1 MTYAALETS
10 KASGSPV
17 ELYEFRRG
25 SDFWRYTSAAYDIEF
40 QSKPYEA
47 VAMQRTSLDLG
58 GEMGR
63 ANLTVTFPRDIAVA
77 DTFRVSPPTEV
88 MTLTV
93 YRQHVGDSEFAVA
106 WLGRV
111 LNAAWRGGQVELH
124 CEPVFTSLKRSGL
137 RRHYQ
142 RACPHTLYTS
152 DCGALAD
159 TFRVNGSVTGISGLV
174 VSVGAAGGYPAG
186 HFNGGYLE
194 WDGPA
199 NVERRMIVSHSG
211 AALTL
216 ASLPINL
223 VGGQSVRAFPGCDHT
238 LGAGGCAKFS
248 NVPNYGGWP
257 YIPLKNPFNAAI
269 Y

>member
-1 MTYAALETS
+1 VTYAALETS

-25 SDFWRYTSAAYDIEF
+25 GDFWRYTSAAVAIAF
-40 QSKPYEA
+40 QSKTYEPLA
-47 VAMQRTSLDLG
+47 LDRTSLDMS

-63 ANLTVTFPRDIAVA
+63 ANLSVTMPRDAPVA
-77 DTFRVSPPTEV
+77 DGFRVSPPSDV
-88 MTLTV
+88 MTLAV
-93 YRQHVGDSEFAVA
+93 YRQHVGDSEYVVV

-111 LNAAWRGGQVELH
+111 LNAAWSAGQVELH
-124 CEPVFTSLKRSGL
+124 CEPVYTSLKRNGL

-142 RACPHTLYTS
+142 RSCPHTLYST
-152 DCGALAD
+152 DCGVTQD
-159 TFRVNGSVTGISGLV
+159 TYRVNGTVTAISGLDV
-174 VSVGAAGGYPAG
+174 DAAAFAAFAADYFKGG
-186 HFNGGYLE
+186 FLE

-199 NVERRMIVSHSG
+199 NTERRMILSSSGTTVSL
-211 AALTL
+211 AAAPL
-216 ASLPINL
+216 NL
-223 VGGQSVRAFPGCDHT
+223 VGGQSVRAYPGCDHS

-248 NVPNYGGWP
+248 NTVNYGGFP